1 MRKFGLVIC
10 LISNS
15 FVTSLAWSQTVY
27 RCANSYSSSPC
38 PDAKRLNL
46 EDQRSAEQKKQSEK
60 VISQDATLAKEMEKS
75 RIQSERIQPSK
86 IKQPPNLS
94 AEEPSKELVSKSK
107 KTSKNKKN
115 SKSSDYFTAKGVD
128 VPVKRKE

>member
-27 RCANSYSSSPC
+27 RCANSYSTSPC
-38 PDAKRLNL
+38 PDATRLNL

-60 VISQDATLAKEMEKS
+60 VISQDSTLAKEMEKS

-86 IKQPPNLS
+86 SKPTPNVLTQ
-94 AEEPSKELVSKSK
+94 EPLKEIVSKSK
-107 KTSKNKKN
+107 KTSKNKNN
-115 SKSSDYFTAKGVD
+115 SKQPDYFIAKSADTAGK
-128 VPVKRKE
+128 KQK